1 MFRSK
6 KYYINAEK
14 GIALIA
20 ALLACL
26 ILMALGTLV
35 ITLSTGDIRT
45 SSQLVGE
52 KRAVT
57 AAEKGIVRLTQNFNP
72 DPDHLAANANTTL
85 PDDLAAD
92 SHSKYQIG
100 TPSVP
105 AAGPTVI
112 PMAGYSL
119 AGGQTAGLT
128 IFNANVTGQNTLYNT
143 RVTIGVGVGYGPVEM
158 TTMSR

>member
-20 ALLACL
+20 ALMACL

-35 ITLSTGDIRT
+35 ITLSTGDIGT
-45 SSQLVGE
+45 SSQLVGA

-57 AAEKGIVRLTQNFNP
+57 AAEKGITRLTQNF
-72 DPDHLAANANTTL
+72 DPLNLAASAQTTV
-85 PDDLAAD
+85 AAD
-92 SHSKYQIG
+92 SAVDPQSQYTIG
-100 TPSVP
+100 TPFSPV
-105 AAGPTVI
+105 AGPTVI

-128 IFNANVTGQNTLYNT
+128 IFNVNVTGQNTLYNT
-143 RVTIGVGVGYGPVEM
+143 RVTVGVGVGYGPVEM